1 MRAVITVFWGN
12 PCTIP
17 PPDIPTLDD
26 GRTRWACTLLAAGD
40 SEAVRA
46 THAPTVRPGL
56 GWCHGWSSLAHAPRR
71 WSGER
76 KAAARRRNLRRRLE
90 RSIPLFAD
98 QMEAEELAKRPGYF
112 DARSIEDEDR
122 SRDERN

>member
-12 PCTIP
+12 PCTVP

-26 GRTRWACTLLAAGD
+26 GRTRWSCTILAAAD
-40 SEAVRA
+40 TEAVRA
-46 THAPTVRPGL
+46 MHAPAVRPGL
-56 GWCHGWSSLAHAPRR
+56 GWSHGWSPLTEAPKR

-90 RSIPLFAD
+90 RSMPLFAE
-98 QMEAEELAKRPGYF
+98 QLEREELAKRPAYF
-112 DARSIEDEDR
+112 DAKSIEGEGKGR
-122 SRDERN
+122 EEKG